1 MESTWLNLNGLDL
14 NGHHGQ
20 LVMAEPE
27 WTSWSWFSYLY
38 LFMFYFCGLL
48 FSFWMKKCNYANAS
62 ICIRCNELC
71 KCKCKYLF
79 CLDNI

>member
-1 MESTWLNLNGLDL
+1 MLFVMDCWMESTWLNLNGLDL

-38 LFMFYFCGLL
+38 LFMFYFCGQHG
-48 FSFWMKKCNYANAS
+48 
-62 ICIRCNELC
+62 
-71 KCKCKYLF
+71 
-79 CLDNI
+79 